1 MRAGTVDDIRNPI
14 AEWEF
19 VRELTGKKI
28 VVCLDGTGNQL
39 GANNPTNV
47 AKIFQLLDM
56 SDPSKQIAY
65 YDPGVGTMSSA
76 SARGGLGRA
85 ASRLSGL
92 AFGTGMKTNLAEAY
106 TYLMQHWQRGD
117 SIYIFGFSRGAYT
130 ARALAGMLI
139 RPGLMRPGS
148 ENLVPYAVAKYAIN
162 RDFKMGEY
170 KRIAEFSRAFCWRT
184 EGEPLFSSI
193 KRNDPGQI
201 WHHAVPVAYLGLW
214 DTVKAA
220 GILRLGDLQWLY
232 TRALPNAV
240 RIRHA
245 VSIDE
250 RRRPYREYL
259 VEPKKSRTEGLE
271 EVWFAGIHSDV
282 GGTFEPDHKLAT
294 IALKWIVDGVHSDL
308 ILGPGAYAETCTVDD
323 SFALGQIHRMGRIWL
338 LAGLR
343 RRGIPPGAILHAS
356 VKMRRDK
363 ESNYPRRKSALP
375 ENQVWAD
382 LKWTE
387 PSA

>member
-1 MRAGTVDDIRNPI
+1 MS
-14 AEWEF
+14 
-19 VRELTGKKI
+19 TGKKI

-47 AKIFQLLDM
+47 ARVFQLLDV
-56 SDPSKQIAY
+56 SEPSKQIAY
-65 YDPGVGTMSSA
+65 YDPGVGTMSAA
-76 SARGGLGRA
+76 SARGTLGRA
-85 ASRLSGL
+85 TSRLSGL

-106 TYLMQHWQRGD
+106 TYLMQHWRPGD

-130 ARALAGMLI
+130 ARALAGMLT

-162 RDFKMGEY
+162 RDFKKDEY
-170 KRIAEFSRAFCWRT
+170 KRMAEFSSAFCWHT
-184 EGEPLFSSI
+184 ESEPLFDTI
-193 KRNDPGQI
+193 KRNDPRQI

-220 GILRLGDLQWLY
+220 GILRLGNLRWLY
-232 TRALPNAV
+232 TRALPNAA

-250 RRRPYREYL
+250 HRRPYREYL
-259 VEPKKSRTEGLE
+259 VEPKQSRTEGLE
-271 EVWFAGIHSDV
+271 EIWFAGVHSDV

-294 IALKWIVDGVHSDL
+294 IALKWIVDGAVSDL
-308 ILGPGAYAETCTVDD
+308 ILQPGAYAKTCTVDD
-323 SFALGQIHRMGRIWL
+323 SFALGQIHRMGRIWI
-338 LAGLR
+338 LAGSR
-343 RRGIPPGAILHAS
+343 QRDIPSGAILHS
-356 VKMRRDK
+356 SIKVRRGQD
-363 ESNYPRRKSALP
+363 SNYPHQRPALP
-375 ENQVWAD
+375 EDQVWAD
-382 LKWTE
+382 ESWTE